1 MKRRNVF
8 GVFPAL
14 ILTVLFLVSSVFA
27 LSAPQRRRGR
37 GVSRDNVRNL
47 VRQVEDRADV
57 FRKEFDHYLDRSRL
71 DGSRTEDRLNDVVQ
85 RFERATNDLRRK
97 SDRMAGWEEVREEVL
112 AVVARGREV
121 DTIMRRGQ
129 WGPNLE
135 REWIRLRTAINE
147 LGRVYRAPEIDTR
160 GRSSKERPYDRNRDK
175 RQEYS
180 RDNVRNLVRQ
190 VEDRA
195 DVFRKEFDHHL
206 DRSRLDGSRLEDRL
220 NDVVQR
226 FERATNDLRRKSDR
240 MAGWQEVREE
250 VLSVVARGRE
260 VDNIMRQGQWGPNL
274 EREWNRLRMAINELG
289 RIYQAPE
296 IGVRAYPSH
305 GRSNRR

>member
-14 ILTVLFLVSSVFA
+14 TLTVLFLVSSVFA

-57 FRKEFDHYLDRSRL
+57 FRKEFDRYLDRSRL
-71 DGSRTEDRLNDVVQ
+71 DGSRTEDRINDVVQ
-85 RFERATNDLRRK
+85 RFEKATNDLRRK

-160 GRSSKERPYDRNRDK
+160 GRSSNERPYDRNRNK

-195 DVFRKEFDHHL
+195 DVFRKEFDRHL
-206 DRSRLDGSRLEDRL
+206 DRSRLDGSRMEDRL

-226 FERATNDLRRKSDR
+226 FERATNALRKKSDR
-240 MAGWQEVREE
+240 MAGWEEVREE
-250 VLSVVARGRE
+250 VVQVVARGRE
-260 VDNIMRQGQWGPNL
+260 VDSIMRRGQWGSNL
-274 EREWNRLRMAINELG
+274 EREWDRLRIAINELG

-296 IGVRAYPSH
+296 IGAFSFPSH
-305 GRSNRR
+305 GRSQRR